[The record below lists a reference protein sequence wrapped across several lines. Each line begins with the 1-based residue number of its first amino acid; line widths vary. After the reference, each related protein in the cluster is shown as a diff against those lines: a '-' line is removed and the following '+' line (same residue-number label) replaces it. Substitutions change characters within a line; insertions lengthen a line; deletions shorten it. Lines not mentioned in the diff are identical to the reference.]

1 MLSVVMENV
10 VILSVMAPYFAI
22 YINQSNQP
30 KWHDYKKGVHL
41 TSKILGHED
50 DLELPRGQFIWNT

>member
-22 YINQSNQP
+22 YFNQLNEP
-30 KWHDYKKGVHL
+30 KLHDYKKDVHL
-41 TSKILGHED
+41 TSNFLGHAD
-50 DLELPRGQFIWNT
+50 DLQLPRGQFIWNT